1 MSNYCERVQK
11 AAEDTR
17 KIVNN
22 GDYNACKNSADIGKY
37 KDSLNVLDTRYSI
50 LKTELG
56 SSSCGKVVDGFLTGS
71 TVSDS
76 DYEKCKMVSKN
87 VGMALDNARDVNPRS
102 SDKKDISRTD
112 YSAATDA
119 RNESRRKNKG
129 KCSIQ

>member
-1 MSNYCERVQK
+1 MSKYCERVQK

-22 GDYNACKNSADIGKY
+22 GDYNACKNSADVGNY
-37 KDSLNVLDTRYSI
+37 KDSLNVMDTRYSI

-76 DYEKCKMVSKN
+76 DYDKCKMVTKN
-87 VGMALDNARDVNPRS
+87 VGMALEHARGEYHCS
-102 SDKKDISRTD
+102 SDKKDVSRTD